1 MSITDY
7 CTKLKAL
14 VDALVDV
21 DQWISDETLVLTILR
36 SLNDSYENLR
46 SFLPF
51 QLPFLSFLQTL

>member
-21 DQWISDETLVLTILR
+21 DQWISDETLVLTILH
-36 SLNDSYENLR
+36 SLNDSYANLR

-51 QLPFLSFLQTL
+51 